1 MESLVAWFSLYGN
14 TETLARE
21 VSQVLSGL
29 GPVRTMRLEEVLAG
43 DLVVE
48 LAVFATPTHG
58 FGIPPQV
65 RPMLSRLPDGTL
77 GGVKVAAFD
86 TAFGWWPLSALTAAP
101 KLLRRMRR
109 LGGTPVAPA
118 ESFHVVATEGPLAEG
133 ELARAR
139 SWAEGIVAAVAPAPR
154 TEPRPAT
161 TGTGRRTEAAGQR
174 GEASGQRP
182 PEAHRPTR

>member
-1 MESLVAWFSLYGN
+1 METLVAWFSLYGN
-14 TETLARE
+14 TEALARE
-21 VSQVLSGL
+21 VAHGLSVL

-86 TAFGWWPLSALTAAP
+86 TAFGWWPLSALTASP
-101 KLLRRMRR
+101 RLLRRMRR
-109 LGGTPVAPA
+109 LGGTPVARA
-118 ESFHVVATEGPLAEG
+118 ESFHVVATEGPLADG

-139 SWAEGIVAAVAPAPR
+139 AWAAGIVATVAPALEPR
-154 TEPRPAT
+154 TRPGADPQARSAAPRART
-161 TGTGRRTEAAGQR
+161 T
-174 GEASGQRP
+174 
-182 PEAHRPTR
+182 PEAPAERRAPGPPR

>member
-1 MESLVAWFSLYGN
+1 METLVAWFSLYGN

-21 VSQVLSGL
+21 VAEVLSAL
-29 GPVRTMRLEEVLAG
+29 GPVRTMHLDEVLAG

-58 FGIPPQV
+58 FGVPPQV
-65 RPMLSRLPDGTL
+65 RPMLARLPDGTL

-86 TAFGWWPLSALTAAP
+86 TAFGWWPLSALTASP

-109 LGGTPVAPA
+109 LGGTAVARA
-118 ESFHVVATEGPLAEG
+118 ESFHVVATEGPLAKG

-139 SWAEGIVAAVAPAPR
+139 TWAEGIVAAVAPAPEPGARKAAGPTAPRAR
-154 TEPRPAT
+154 TARTAPVEQPAPRPP
-161 TGTGRRTEAAGQR
+161 R
-174 GEASGQRP
+174 
-182 PEAHRPTR
+182 